1 MLSEHSLQLEA
12 EALINEI
19 IDIGGYE
26 NLPNIYFVAK
36 AGAGKSYSAKFL
48 IKKYNYQVAKFA
60 YPVYMIAEK
69 YFNMKQKDRKLLQI
83 IGTEA
88 ARDHIDS
95 EIWVNRFKE
104 DIQIVALTAQEL
116 DLPIPKFVMDDC
128 RFPNEHKILQQLGF
142 VGIYINVS
150 DEIREKR
157 LENRDGN
164 SQKNTLQH
172 KSETLID
179 TFKDELIQLDGSGSL
194 GDSYKKLNKL
204 LQKIAEGDYCGRG
217 LY

>member
-1 MLSEHSLQLEA
+1 MSDYALQLEA
-12 EALINEI
+12 EELIKTI
-19 IDIGGYE
+19 PDICDFE

-36 AGAGKSYSAKFL
+36 AGAGKSYSANFL
-48 IKKYNYQVAKFA
+48 IGKYKFQVAKFA

-69 YFNMKQKDRKLLQI
+69 YFNMVNKDRKLLQI

-88 ARDHIDS
+88 ARDNIDS

-104 DIQIVALTAQEL
+104 DMETVKLTASIL
-116 DLPIPKFVMDDC
+116 NLSIPKFVMDDC
-128 RFPNEHKILQQLGF
+128 RFPNEHKILQELGF

-150 DEIREKR
+150 DEKR
-157 LENRDGN
+157 KERLINRDG
-164 SQKNTLQH
+164 SAQEKTLNH

-194 GDSYKKLNKL
+194 EESYKKLNKL
-204 LQKIAEGDYCGRG
+204 LQKIAKGGYSGRG
-217 LY
+217 L